1 MIPELGHLALI
12 LAFCAALVQAIPPLI
27 GAQTNRPYWT
37 ALAAPAARWH
47 FTFLL
52 ISFACLSWAFLQKDF
67 SVLYVAKNSN
77 SLLPWYYRL
86 SAVWGAHEG
95 SLLLWALI
103 LAGWTLAVSFLSKS
117 LPFTFTARV
126 LAVLGLI
133 SIGFL
138 MFMLFTSNPFERLLP
153 RAPDG
158 QDLNP
163 LLQDVGLIMH
173 PPLLYMGYVGLSV
186 PFAFAIAGLLE
197 GRLYSA
203 WTRWTRPWTLVAW
216 AFLTLGIAL
225 GSWWAYY
232 ELGWGGWWFWDPVE
246 NASFMPWLLTTALL
260 HSLAVTEQRQAF
272 QAWTLLLSIFAFS
285 LSLLGTFLVRSGVL
299 VSVHAFATD
308 PARGVF
314 ILAFLAAVIGGALLL
329 YAWRAG
335 NMISLGRFGLV
346 SRETALL
353 FNNIFL
359 VSAAAIILLATIYP
373 IIHDAMGMGSLSVGR
388 PYFDLMFTVL
398 MLPLV
403 LLLSFGPVLRWKQ
416 DNLRPLLLRLYKTF
430 ALAAVLGVG
439 FVLLALTPP
448 SFGVALCLC
457 LALWVIAGSLHA
469 LLSRLQNR
477 QDRLHTLLS
486 QPRSFYGM
494 LLGHIGVG
502 VFIIGVSIAT
512 VYELHEDVRLEV
524 GDSQQLG
531 AYRFTFTELQEI
543 QGPNYDAQRA
553 TIDIFK
559 GERRVARLHPEKRWY
574 GSGGNPMTEAGIDA
588 GLFRDLYVSLGE
600 PVEQGWIMRLHYK
613 PAIRWVWL
621 GALLMALG
629 GVLSALDRRYRRT
642 LSVTAREA
650 AGESA
655 HVA

>member
-1 MIPELGHLALI
+1 
-12 LAFCAALVQAIPPLI
+12 
-27 GAQTNRPYWT
+27 
-37 ALAAPAARWH
+37 
-47 FTFLL
+47 
-52 ISFACLSWAFLQKDF
+52 
-67 SVLYVAKNSN
+67 
-77 SLLPWYYRL
+77 
-86 SAVWGAHEG
+86 
-95 SLLLWALI
+95 
-103 LAGWTLAVSFLSKS
+103 
-117 LPFTFTARV
+117 
-126 LAVLGLI
+126 
-133 SIGFL
+133 
-138 MFMLFTSNPFERLLP
+138 
-153 RAPDG
+153 
-158 QDLNP
+158 
-163 LLQDVGLIMH
+163 
-173 PPLLYMGYVGLSV
+173 
-186 PFAFAIAGLLE
+186 
-197 GRLYSA
+197 
-203 WTRWTRPWTLVAW
+203 
-216 AFLTLGIAL
+216 
-225 GSWWAYY
+225 
-232 ELGWGGWWFWDPVE
+232 
-246 NASFMPWLLTTALL
+246 
-260 HSLAVTEQRQAF
+260 
-272 QAWTLLLSIFAFS
+272 
-285 LSLLGTFLVRSGVL
+285 
-299 VSVHAFATD
+299 
-308 PARGVF
+308 
-314 ILAFLAAVIGGALLL
+314 
-329 YAWRAG
+329 
-335 NMISLGRFGLV
+335 
-346 SRETALL
+346 
-353 FNNIFL
+353 
-359 VSAAAIILLATIYP
+359 
-373 IIHDAMGMGSLSVGR
+373 
-388 PYFDLMFTVL
+388 